1 MKVVDLLLIHKQTH
15 VQLDN
20 TYRDVCLW
28 NTDESDRRIDRCSVL
43 GLGLL
48 HDHHAAV
55 RVVGTVIAHA
65 SKNSPGGGSGKSVL
79 SNTEVK

>member
-1 MKVVDLLLIHKQTH
+1 MCNLTILTS
-15 VQLDN
+15 
-20 TYRDVCLW
+20 
-28 NTDESDRRIDRCSVL
+28 TDESSDRHTDRCLEL

-79 SNTEVK
+79 SNTEVE